1 MEASV
6 TRPIRVLLVEDAEED
21 ALLLLRELHRG
32 GFAPDSERV
41 DSPEAMLEALGRQD
55 WDVVLTDY
63 TMPRFS
69 GVDALRLVRNHGYE
83 MPVIFVSGTIGE
95 DTAVEAMRLGAND
108 YIMKGNLK
116 RLLPALERELADARV
131 RWERRQEGDR
141 RREMEARYGHVLATM
156 PDAIISTDARQHITV
171 FNHGA
176 EQIFGYQA
184 EEVLGQPLDILLPE
198 HLRQVHRAHVQAF
211 AASPVM
217 AKGVDE
223 RSEISGRRKDG
234 SLFPARASISKLV
247 EENGMTFTVI
257 LHDVTLQ
264 KQNEERIRYLA
275 HYDALTGL
283 PNRVLFND
291 RLEQAIAEAERRG
304 RLVGLILLDLDR
316 FKTINDSLGH
326 GAGDALLQNVARRL
340 VGSVRRDDTVSRLG
354 GDEFAIILAD
364 LAQPGDAARVARM
377 ILDGFVPPFT
387 VLGRELFMGAS
398 LGISLYP
405 LDGSE
410 IDVLLKNADVA
421 MYRVKETGRS
431 AYQFYEP
438 AMTALAGQR
447 LALENDLR
455 RAVERGELRVLFQP
469 QEAMASGRLEA
480 FEALVRWHHPE
491 RGLVPPTEF
500 IPLAEE
506 TGLIVQI
513 GEWVLEHACACS
525 KAWQDAG
532 LPPARVAVNVSS
544 RQFLRSNLPEI
555 VAGALRTSG
564 LDARWL
570 ELEITESMLIQDEE
584 AAIEVIRHIQRLGVN
599 FSLDDFGTGYS
610 SLSRL
615 KRFPLATLKIDQS
628 FIAGIP
634 DDPGDA
640 AIVRAIVAM
649 GRGLGLRVLAE
660 GVENQ
665 AQWDFL
671 RAAGCDVIQ
680 GYHYGEPLAPDEVAR
695 LLAVELAAT

>member
-1 MEASV
+1 LQA
-6 TRPIRVLLVEDAEED
+6 LLVEDSEED
-21 ALLLLRELHRG
+21 ALLLLRELRRG

-41 DSPEAMLEALGRQD
+41 DTPEAMLDALQRRT
-55 WDVVLTDY
+55 WEVVFTDF

-69 GVDALRLVRNHGYE
+69 GVDALRLVRGHGYE

-116 RLLPALERELADARV
+116 RLLPALERELGDART
-131 RWERRQEGDR
+131 RLEGRKEGER

-156 PDAIISTDARQHITV
+156 PDAIISTDARQRITV

-176 EQIFGYQA
+176 EQIFGYSA
-184 EEVLGQPLDILLPE
+184 DEVVGRTLDILIPE
-198 HLRQVHRAHVQAF
+198 QLRQLHRAHIQAF
-211 AASPVM
+211 GQSPVM
-217 AKGVDE
+217 AKGMGE
-223 RSEISGRRKDG
+223 RREISGRRKDG
-234 SLFPARASISKLV
+234 SVFPARASISKLV
-247 EENGMTFTVI
+247 EENGLSFTVI
-257 LHDVTLQ
+257 LNDITLQ

-275 HYDALTGL
+275 HYDVLTGL

-291 RLEQAIAEAERRG
+291 RLEQAIAEAARRN
-304 RLVGLILLDLDR
+304 RIVGLILLDLDR
-316 FKTINDSLGH
+316 FKIINDTLGH

-340 VGSVRRDDTVSRLG
+340 VGSVRRDDTVARLG
-354 GDEFAIILAD
+354 GDEFAVILSD
-364 LAQPGDAARVARM
+364 VAQPGDVARVARM

-387 VLGRELFMGAS
+387 VTGRELFMGAS

-405 LDGSE
+405 LDGRE

-438 AMTALAGQR
+438 EMTAQAARR
-447 LALENDLR
+447 LSMEHDLR
-455 RAVERGELRVLFQP
+455 RAIERGELRLMFQP
-469 QEAMASGRLEA
+469 QEALDTGLLEG
-480 FEALVRWHHPE
+480 FEALVRWQSPD
-491 RGLVPPTEF
+491 RGLVSPSEF

-506 TGLIVQI
+506 TGLIVPI
-513 GEWVLEHACACS
+513 GAWVLEHACACS

-544 RQFLRSNLPEI
+544 RQFLRGNLVEL
-555 VAGALRTSG
+555 VGNALAKTG
-564 LDARWL
+564 LDPRWL

-584 AAIEVIRHIQRLGVN
+584 AALEMIRGVIRLGVN

-615 KRFPLATLKIDQS
+615 KRFPLSTLKIDQS

-634 DDPGDA
+634 GDRGDA
-640 AIVRAIVAM
+640 AIVNAIIAM
-649 GRGLGLRVLAE
+649 GRGLGIRVLAE

-671 RAAGCDVIQ
+671 REAGCDVIQ
-680 GYHYGEPLAPDEVAR
+680 GYHYGEPLTPEAVAE
-695 LLAVELAAT
+695 LLEAGMVAS